1 MVRPVLVL
9 SLLASPLLAQ
19 SDRQV
24 TLGDRVRIVA
34 PKAGYDRVTGTVTAT
49 TPDVL
54 SISVRR
60 QSTEVAVPRER
71 IDRLF
76 LSVGGK
82 RHTAKGALLG
92 GALGSGIALWF
103 GPREDTAPGTTI
115 ETGRGSTKN
124 LITTAIGGA
133 ALGAL
138 IGYATK
144 TDSWMELSARP
155 RMP

>member
-1 MVRPVLVL
+1 MVRPVVLL

-34 PKAGYDRVTGTVTAT
+34 PKAGYGQVTGNVTAT

-54 SISVRR
+54 SISVGR
-60 QSTEVAVPRER
+60 QATEVAVPRER
-71 IDRLF
+71 IDKLF

-82 RHTAKGALLG
+82 RHTARGALLG
-92 GALGSGIALWF
+92 GALGAGIAIWF
-103 GPREDTAPGTTI
+103 GPREDSAPGTTI
-115 ETGRGSTKN
+115 ETGRGSRKN
-124 LITTAIGGA
+124 LVTAAVGGV

-144 TDSWMELSARP
+144 TDTWMELSPRP